1 MAKKQNSLNLTEEL
15 FDSAIIYAMHIF
27 PQISRSTYSS
37 TFSSYDKDED
47 SVVLRS
53 IANILIT
60 ILAVEDIEDFN
71 KAIKQENFVDNADL
85 RRIYV
90 KSKEKPIGS
99 DGRIMTLY
107 RECLKSGQNFKDI
120 VIKDLFLDCELLNP
134 IYEELNREIHV
145 QGVFSNIN
153 NISHEINENISNL
166 KVLLERLA
174 YILDRKYKNT
184 K

>member
-15 FDSAIIYAMHIF
+15 FDSAIIYAMHIY

-60 ILAVEDIEDFN
+60 ILAVEDIEDFH
-71 KAIKQENFVDNADL
+71 KAIKQE
-85 RRIYV
+85 
-90 KSKEKPIGS
+90 
-99 DGRIMTLY
+99 
-107 RECLKSGQNFKDI
+107 
-120 VIKDLFLDCELLNP
+120 
-134 IYEELNREIHV
+134 
-145 QGVFSNIN
+145 NIN